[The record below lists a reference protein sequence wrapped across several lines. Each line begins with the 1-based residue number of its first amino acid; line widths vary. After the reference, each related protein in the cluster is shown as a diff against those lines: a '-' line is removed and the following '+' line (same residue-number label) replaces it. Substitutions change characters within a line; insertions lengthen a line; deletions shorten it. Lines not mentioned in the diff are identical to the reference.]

1 MRFLRSDSSIFT
13 NQYGLTE
20 WGSYSSNFWRTSS
33 NLMFEGLIR
42 QFFDEQTRIPYSK
55 SDSSIFWRTKKIIEP
70 KIRVRQRIDGF
81 FRWLTNRPEKWSRGL
96 IRQNSHWQISEIS
109 IKVKFFVTKLT
120 KLSDKTRRAEQK
132 SFSELPPGG
141 PLEFSRNSQ
150 SLKNGCFWLKLLSNW
165 GSNQTMH
172 GAAE

>member
-20 WGSYSSNFWRTSS
+20 WGSYSSIFWRTKS
-33 NLMFEGLIR
+33 NLLFGGLIR
-42 QFFDEQTRIPYSK
+42 QFFDERTRIHFSR

-96 IRQNSHWQISEIS
+96 IRQNSHCSR
-109 IKVKFFVTKLT
+109 VLKF
-120 KLSDKTRRAEQK
+120 D
-132 SFSELPPGG
+132 
-141 PLEFSRNSQ
+141 EFSVPLAAFRLGNIIT
-150 SLKNGCFWLKLLSNW
+150 KINFRFNWL
-165 GSNQTMH
+165 MRPPVVR
-172 GAAE
+172 